1 MRGGEEERHGVGW
14 REGVWRDVDATGA
27 VTVGVI
33 RGGGT
38 RGRPCASVVRG
49 VRSSY
54 IARPWRSRR
63 LGTAGLSLGGVFPR
77 DQLRIVW
84 FASCR
89 CGRPK
94 RAATRCILTLSLRFC

>member
-54 IARPWRSRR
+54 IARPRRSRR
-63 LGTAGLSLGGVFPR
+63 LGTEGAILPR
-77 DQLRIVW
+77 DQLSIVCC
-84 FASCR
+84 S
-89 CGRPK
+89 CGRPNC
-94 RAATRCILTLSLRFC
+94 AATLCVLTLSLRFCRIVLDF